1 MASIITG
8 FVIRRKRMDEQQLY
22 NIIGKLYCKLL
33 IQEESYNQ
41 LLNQANS
48 LAQQLASRNQEK
60 DGSDGKTKAPV
71 SL

>member
-1 MASIITG
+1 
-8 FVIRRKRMDEQQLY
+8 MDEQQLY

-33 IQEESYNQ
+33 VQEDAYNQ

-48 LAQQLASRNQEK
+48 LAKQLASQNQEQ
-60 DGSDGKTKAPV
+60 DGSDGKTKTPV